1 MNKRIISQICPP
13 LIWNRLAPWLSR
25 VRRKGDESSARP
37 GFKNEPGMKGNT
49 QDCDIYWDEDFAKV
63 LETWGEGNAW
73 REIEMFMVGR
83 EGRVLDIACGTGK
96 VIEILSRF
104 PGLALYGCD
113 ISDLLIQKAL
123 DRGIA
128 AERLKVC
135 DATETGYPD
144 GAFDYAYS
152 IGSLEHF
159 TEEGI
164 LKAIHECRRIVKKV
178 AFHQMPVS
186 RSGEN
191 EGWIKPLQSYY
202 NNSAA
207 WWLEKF
213 RTTYNEVHV
222 LDSAWQDSI
231 SVGKWFVCR

>member
-1 MNKRIISQICPP
+1 MNKSFISQICPP
-13 LIWNRLAPWLSR
+13 LIWNRLAPWFLR
-25 VRRKGDESSARP
+25 VRRKGDDSSVHTW
-37 GFKNEPGMKGNT
+37 FKNDPGIKGNA

-63 LETWGEGNAW
+63 LESWGEGNAW

-83 EGRVLDIACGTGK
+83 EGMVLDIACGTGK
-96 VIEILSRF
+96 VIEILSRL
-104 PGLALYGCD
+104 PGLTFYGCD

-135 DATETGYPD
+135 DATETGYSD
-144 GAFDYAYS
+144 DVFDYAYS

-164 LKAIHECRRIVKKV
+164 FKAIRECRRIVKKV
-178 AFHQMPVS
+178 AFHQIPVS

-213 RTTYNEVHV
+213 STTYREVYV